1 MNNRILALIAFSI
14 ALFASLYSILI
25 GVIIA
30 CVAGAIV
37 AYDVYWDEERL
48 RVMELARKR
57 LIDNVEHLEE
67 RIAQL
72 EKGKH

>member
-1 MNNRILALIAFSI
+1 LIAFSI
-14 ALFASLYSILI
+14 ALFASLGSILI

-37 AYDVYWDEERL
+37 ACDVYWDEERF

-57 LIDNVEHLEE
+57 LMDNVEHLEE